1 MLTLTVIQILGVI
14 LDVVWWIIFIQFV
27 LSLLIQFNV
36 INTGSELVRSVWTAL
51 ERVTEPMYRP
61 IRRVVPV
68 MGGLDWSPLIVLI
81 ILRILNIILANIAGS
96 VINGGA

>member
-1 MLTLTVIQILGVI
+1 VI

-27 LSLLIQFNV
+27 MSLLITFNV
-36 INTGSELVRSVWTAL
+36 INTGSELVRSVWYAL

-61 IRRVVPV
+61 IRRVVPT

-81 ILRILNIILANIAGS
+81 ILRILNIVLGNIAIS
-96 VINGGA
+96 AMSGGA